1 VLLKLKR
8 LWRLASCDHPHADR
22 LAIYST
28 GAEIHICKLCGR
40 FCTILEGGTALPEQ
54 PRYTR
59 PRILTPETVEH
70 YNGKHVSMT
79 DA

>member
-1 VLLKLKR
+1 M
-8 LWRLASCDHPHADR
+8 
-22 LAIYST
+22 
-28 GAEIHICKLCGR
+28 

-59 PRILTPETVEH
+59 PRIITPETVEH

-79 DA
+79 DD